1 MRFIVLEPGM
11 EPYRKHTDDAGYDLK
26 SRINVNVFPGKTE
39 KIPAG
44 VIAEIPRNYAGLIR
58 ARSSSTLK
66 GLDIHGTIDSGY
78 RGEVYLLTNNLTDSP
93 IEIKAGERIAQ
104 LVVVPCLVEPIET
117 VDELPE
123 SQRGTEGFGST
134 GQ

>member
-11 EPYRKHTDDAGYDLK
+11 EPCRKHTDDAGYDLK

-44 VIAEIPRNYAGLIR
+44 LVVEIPWGYGGLIR

-78 RGEVYLLTNNLTDSP
+78 RGEIFLLTNNLTDSP

-104 LVVVPCLVEPIET
+104 LVVVPCLVETIEL
-117 VDELPE
+117 VDELPD
-123 SQRGTEGFGST
+123 SQRGIGGFGST
-134 GQ
+134 GR

>member
-44 VIAEIPRNYAGLIR
+44 LVVEIPWGYAGLIR
-58 ARSSSTLK
+58 ARSSGTLK

-78 RGEVYLLTNNLTDSP
+78 RGEIFLLTNNLTDSP

-104 LVVVPCLVEPIET
+104 LVVVPCLVETIELI
-117 VDELPE
+117 DELPD
-123 SQRGTEGFGST
+123 SQRGIGGFGST
-134 GQ
+134 GR

>member
-44 VIAEIPRNYAGLIR
+44 LVVEIPWGYAGLIR

-78 RGEVYLLTNNLTDSP
+78 RGEIFLLTNNLTDSP

-104 LVVVPCLVEPIET
+104 LVVVPCLAETIEL
-117 VDELPE
+117 VDELPD
-123 SQRGTEGFGST
+123 SQRGIGGFGST
-134 GQ
+134 GR